1 MFKRFKFDKHHRF
14 EWFGVGVVALA
25 IVMLFISISAFVVQM
40 KQDNENKANRV
51 IYTQKFGTSLSG
63 LNGQVEKIYR
73 SDDKTK
79 VFLLLHWDGG
89 SSAKLSLNSKNYQM
103 FLTGA
108 TTSGSE
114 IKGDYLQH
122 ESVTGGFYV
131 FGSSDY
137 MGIYLIDSNGFP
149 SQLYDLVVRCNSQ
162 LVTKSDIKEGV
173 KDENGDVKDTFAL
186 FDQFRIYFNPGANDA
201 DKAAF
206 LNRNSWSATDAYEE
220 CVTRDQEKTMR
231 DKLDQDLVTINNDL
245 TQVREYRERLETQGV
260 VVPDDPEA
268 IRGDVIVD
276 EATADSADKALTYKP
291 SYVFERGYNFDW
303 RNGSIKQG
311 YLASIAKNQ
320 DFEAFLRSK
329 AQAVEKFSSV
339 SVGKNEWRMNDGTVV
354 SDLDNSIARNKSI
367 TQNVQLLEQAW
378 SQYYNDKVTYQV
390 DDLTSLL
397 RLEIDT
403 QNVELEYSA
412 TLQGVDGNDKLLIV
426 F

>member
-1 MFKRFKFDKHHRF
+1 
-14 EWFGVGVVALA
+14 
-25 IVMLFISISAFVVQM
+25 
-40 KQDNENKANRV
+40 
-51 IYTQKFGTSLSG
+51 
-63 LNGQVEKIYR
+63 
-73 SDDKTK
+73 
-79 VFLLLHWDGG
+79 
-89 SSAKLSLNSKNYQM
+89 
-103 FLTGA
+103 
-108 TTSGSE
+108 
-114 IKGDYLQH
+114 
-122 ESVTGGFYV
+122 
-131 FGSSDY
+131 

-354 SDLDNSIARNKSI
+354 SDLDNSIARNKAI

>member
-1 MFKRFKFDKHHRF
+1 MFKKLKFDKHHRF

-25 IVMLFISISAFVVQM
+25 IVMLFISISAFVVQT
-40 KQDNENKANRV
+40 KQNNENKANRV

-63 LNGQVEKIYR
+63 LKGQVEKIYR

-79 VFLLLHWDGG
+79 VFLLLHWDSG

-114 IKGDYLQH
+114 IKGEYLQH

-149 SQLYDLVVRCNSQ
+149 SQLYDLVIRCNSQ
-162 LVTKSDIKEGV
+162 LVTKSDIKEGA
-173 KDENGDVKDTFAL
+173 KDENGDVKDTFSL

-201 DKAAF
+201 DKAEF
-206 LNRNSWSATDAYEE
+206 LNKNSWSATDAYEE

-245 TQVREYRERLETQGV
+245 TQISEYRERLEAQGV

-268 IRGDVIVD
+268 IRGDVITN
-276 EATADSADKALTYKP
+276 EATADSADKVLTYKP
-291 SYVFERGYNFDW
+291 SYVFIPPG
-303 RNGSIKQG
+303 
-311 YLASIAKNQ
+311 
-320 DFEAFLRSK
+320 RSGHNK
-329 AQAVEKFSSV
+329 KKRAQPCMTGRVCC
-339 SVGKNEWRMNDGTVV
+339 
-354 SDLDNSIARNKSI
+354 
-367 TQNVQLLEQAW
+367 
-378 SQYYNDKVTYQV
+378 
-390 DDLTSLL
+390 
-397 RLEIDT
+397 
-403 QNVELEYSA
+403 
-412 TLQGVDGNDKLLIV
+412 
-426 F
+426 

>member
-1 MFKRFKFDKHHRF
+1 M
-14 EWFGVGVVALA
+14 
-25 IVMLFISISAFVVQM
+25 
-40 KQDNENKANRV
+40 
-51 IYTQKFGTSLSG
+51 
-63 LNGQVEKIYR
+63 
-73 SDDKTK
+73 
-79 VFLLLHWDGG
+79 
-89 SSAKLSLNSKNYQM
+89 
-103 FLTGA
+103 
-108 TTSGSE
+108 
-114 IKGDYLQH
+114 
-122 ESVTGGFYV
+122 
-131 FGSSDY
+131 
-137 MGIYLIDSNGFP
+137 
-149 SQLYDLVVRCNSQ
+149 
-162 LVTKSDIKEGV
+162 
-173 KDENGDVKDTFAL
+173 
-186 FDQFRIYFNPGANDA
+186 
-201 DKAAF
+201 
-206 LNRNSWSATDAYEE
+206 NRNSWSATDAYEE

-354 SDLDNSIARNKSI
+354 SDLDNSIARNKAI